1 DARPLFFALAHLL
14 PRRDDNL
21 VLPARDLVSLAAAA
35 TATAAA
41 GLARLREAPLE
52 RLDLDEIQVALR
64 RPAAVFRNDVVRDQ
78 IARLEGRLGRLR
90 FGRLVGR
97 VGLRLVEL
105 TAELRDAEAVAIE
118 YGRGRAAR
126 TAALGTR
133 GLTQLLEIKELVLRD
148 RPAILAERHGH
159 RPPLAAVDRVTQL
172 DVLKAEVVAR
182 LDPQRDL

>member
-1 DARPLFFALAHLL
+1 
-14 PRRDDNL
+14 
-21 VLPARDLVSLAAAA
+21 
-35 TATAAA
+35 
-41 GLARLREAPLE
+41 
-52 RLDLDEIQVALR
+52 DLDEIQVALR

-172 DVLKAEVVAR
+172 DVLEAEVVAR
-182 LDPQRDL
+182 LDPQRDLLDVARARVAPGLRDLHDRLLVRYQVDEIVVRQANVRLIEQCRDEVFALLV